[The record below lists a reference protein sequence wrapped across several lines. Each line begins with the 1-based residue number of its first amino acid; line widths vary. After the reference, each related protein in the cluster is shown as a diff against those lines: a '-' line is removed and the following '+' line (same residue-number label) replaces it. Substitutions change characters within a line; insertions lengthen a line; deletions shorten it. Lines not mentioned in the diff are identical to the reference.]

1 MKITEEGE
9 IISKSP
15 SVFLGYYKNPE
26 ATEKTLQDGWLY
38 SGDKGFIDEDGHLVV
53 FDRSKDVMILQ
64 DKSIFAPQYLETR
77 LKFAPFIKDAWVIG
91 HERPYITAVVCID
104 YAVVGKWADDK
115 KINYT
120 SYHELSQKPEV
131 YDLVEKQIREANRS
145 LKKPAKVHK
154 FLNLYKEFDA
164 DDEELTRTRKLRRA
178 FVENRYKMLVEALY
192 QDTDSVHMDTTI
204 TYEDGRV
211 SQIKTDLHI
220 RKYTHRGGEVMQL
233 FLQALITGIM
243 MGGIY
248 ALVAL
253 GWTLIYKCSGVLNLA
268 MGELTLIG
276 AYVSLTLYL
285 WGIPFLLALLLTI
298 IIGFILGLITER
310 LFLDKLI
317 GEPVLTVIMVTVGLS
332 FFFRGIIVFIFGTDT
347 VIFDPP
353 VFPMKP
359 IDFGGIIIGQVYLWS
374 FIAAIVLLLVFVAF
388 FQYTRWGLSM
398 QATADDEMAAL
409 SLGVSARFVY
419 AIAWGIAFV
428 AAGVGGTLLS
438 NINGLNI
445 SVGYLGLLVLP
456 AVVLGGLNSVPGA
469 IVGGIIIGVLQNL
482 SGTYLDRFFPGGVK
496 EIAPFIF
503 MVIILFYKPFGLWGW
518 ERIERV

>member
-1 MKITEEGE
+1 
-9 IISKSP
+9 
-15 SVFLGYYKNPE
+15 
-26 ATEKTLQDGWLY
+26 
-38 SGDKGFIDEDGHLVV
+38 
-53 FDRSKDVMILQ
+53 
-64 DKSIFAPQYLETR
+64 
-77 LKFAPFIKDAWVIG
+77 
-91 HERPYITAVVCID
+91 
-104 YAVVGKWADDK
+104 
-115 KINYT
+115 
-120 SYHELSQKPEV
+120 
-131 YDLVEKQIREANRS
+131 
-145 LKKPAKVHK
+145 
-154 FLNLYKEFDA
+154 
-164 DDEELTRTRKLRRA
+164 
-178 FVENRYKMLVEALY
+178 
-192 QDTDSVHMDTTI
+192 
-204 TYEDGRV
+204 
-211 SQIKTDLHI
+211 
-220 RKYTHRGGEVMQL
+220 MQL

-285 WGIPFLLALLLTI
+285 WGVPFLLALLLTI

-359 IDFGGIIIGQVYLWS
+359 IEFGGIIIGQVYLWS
-374 FIAAIVLLLVFVAF
+374 FVAAIVLLLVFVAF

-503 MVIILFYKPFGLWGW
+503 MVIILFYRPYGLWGW